1 MQMNDAGV
9 VVRAVCRLV
18 QPLAVQ
24 RQRRTALAEPAGGLD
39 DVPGANAAYFGHCFR
54 GVALDDLGQ
63 WREAVGVARDVV
75 RIDKAFGNEYMQH
88 AVEQRD
94 VGTRFDGQ
102 VQVGDLGRLR
112 PAGVGDD
119 DFQVGIGCPGI
130 FDHAEYNRV
139 GNRRICP
146 GDENH
151 LGLPYILVTARRRI
165 GAQGLLVTRHR
176 RGHAQAGI
184 GIDVV
189 GADQSLGQFVEDVI
203 VLGHQLAGNIEGD
216 GIRAMLADACSKSV
230 GCRVE
235 RLIPANAL
243 AGLPTPRP
251 MLRIEEARGRIGG

>member
-1 MQMNDAGV
+1 MPGIGQIAMGRQQVGQAAHLAPAHRIRLPGQRERPGTGLANLAGSQMQMNDAGV

-75 RIDKAFGNEYMQH
+75 RIDEAFGNEHMQH

-112 PAGVGDD
+112 PAGSATMIFRSGLAARASSIMRNT
-119 DFQVGIGCPGI
+119 IGWATAGFAPAMKITSAC
-130 FDHAEYNRV
+130 
-139 GNRRICP
+139 RI
-146 GDENH
+146 
-151 LGLPYILVTARRRI
+151 
-165 GAQGLLVTRHR
+165 
-176 RGHAQAGI
+176 
-184 GIDVV
+184 
-189 GADQSLGQFVEDVI
+189 S
-203 VLGHQLAGNIEGD
+203 
-216 GIRAMLADACSKSV
+216 S
-230 GCRVE
+230 
-235 RLIPANAL
+235 
-243 AGLPTPRP
+243 
-251 MLRIEEARGRIGG
+251 